1 MISLVIK
8 HWKRPVKWA
17 ERYRLFK
24 NLDMDIPGEKEMLKN
39 SAVRV
44 LLTALITLALCFCI
58 PVGQVSAESGT
69 KVKIKVGRK
78 TFNAVF
84 YDNDTSKALLESMPM
99 KLKMSELNGNEKY
112 RYLNK
117 DFPTNEKRVKR
128 VRAGDIM
135 LYGSDCLVVFY
146 KSFNTTYEYTKIGR
160 ITNPKGLKKAAGKK
174 SVTVAFSK
182 KKIIRLSEKK
192 LTLNPG
198 NSKTIKLKGASAKKV
213 KWSTSN
219 KKVATVSKGKIK
231 AKKTGTVTITAKYKN
246 KKYKCKVVVR
256 EMENP
261 APDKTV
267 NEDVDSKE
275 TDGIYQEETDK
286 PTAEK
291 ILTMKIGDKDVAV
304 EWENNESVAAL
315 RDLVSESSLTI
326 QMSMYGGFEQVGPV
340 GTSLPRNDVQTTT
353 SAGDIVLYSGNQIVV
368 FYGSNSWAYTRL
380 GRITDKDAAEIAD
393 LLGNGNVTIT
403 ISE

>member
-1 MISLVIK
+1 
-8 HWKRPVKWA
+8 
-17 ERYRLFK
+17 
-24 NLDMDIPGEKEMLKN
+24 MDIPGEKEMRKN
-39 SAVRV
+39 SVVKV

-69 KVKIKVGRK
+69 KVKIKVGSK
-78 TFNAVF
+78 SFNAVF

-112 RYLNK
+112 RYLSK

-146 KSFNTTYEYTKIGR
+146 KSFNTTYEYTKVGR

-174 SVTVAFSK
+174 SVTVTFSK
-182 KKIIRLSEKK
+182 KKIIRLSEKS
-192 LTLNPG
+192 LNMNTG
-198 NSKTIKLKGASAKKV
+198 DSKTIKLRGASAKKV
-213 KWSTSN
+213 KWSTSD
-219 KKVATVSKGKIK
+219 KKVATVSKGRIK
-231 AKKTGTVTITAKYKN
+231 AKKPGTVTITAKYKN

-256 EMENP
+256 EKEKSVGDETKNEGATPKEKDDINP
-261 APDKTV
+261 
-267 NEDVDSKE
+267 
-275 TDGIYQEETDK
+275 EETDQ
-286 PTAEK
+286 PATER
-291 ILTMKIGDKDVAV
+291 ILTMKIGDKNAAV
-304 EWENNESVAAL
+304 DWEENESVAAL
-315 RDLVSESSLTI
+315 RELVSEKPLTI
-326 QMSMYGGFEQVGPV
+326 QMSMYGGFEQVGPL

-380 GRITDKDAAEIAD
+380 GHITGKDAAEMTD

-403 ISE
+403 ISLENMQQGTEQR